1 MKDRT
6 FQFKPSERV
15 FIPKK
20 NGKMRPLGIPT
31 PKDKVIQEAI
41 KMILQSVY
49 EPTFMDSSHGFRP
62 KRSTKTA
69 VFEVRKWN
77 GITWMIEGDIKGY
90 FDNIDHQVLADLLS
104 KKIKDQNLID
114 LYWKLVKAGYVN
126 DGKHTRS
133 HLGVPQ
139 GGVLSPLL
147 SNIYLHEF
155 DVFMQDLI
163 ERYTK
168 DTRVS
173 KNNPEYVRL
182 RKEIKKIANY

>member
-1 MKDRT
+1 M
-6 FQFKPSERV
+6 
-15 FIPKK
+15 
-20 NGKMRPLGIPT
+20 
-31 PKDKVIQEAI
+31 
-41 KMILQSVY
+41 
-49 EPTFMDSSHGFRP
+49 
-62 KRSTKTA
+62 
-69 VFEVRKWN
+69 
-77 GITWMIEGDIKGY
+77 
-90 FDNIDHQVLADLLS
+90 
-104 KKIKDQNLID
+104 
-114 LYWKLVKAGYVN
+114 KAGYVH

-182 RKEIKKIANY
+182 RKEIKKIANSENLSSQDKIMLARLTSELKKVPSTIRTEETGKRVYYSRYADD

>member
-62 KRSTKTA
+62 NRSTKTA
-69 VFEVRKWN
+69 VFEVRK
-77 GITWMIEGDIKGY
+77 
-90 FDNIDHQVLADLLS
+90 
-104 KKIKDQNLID
+104 
-114 LYWKLVKAGYVN
+114 
-126 DGKHTRS
+126 
-133 HLGVPQ
+133 
-139 GGVLSPLL
+139 
-147 SNIYLHEF
+147 
-155 DVFMQDLI
+155 
-163 ERYTK
+163 
-168 DTRVS
+168 
-173 KNNPEYVRL
+173 
-182 RKEIKKIANY
+182 